1 MNALTD
7 RQRRILTAIRES
19 MTDRGYPPTIT
30 ELGNTVG
37 LASKSSVAH
46 QLRVLEFKGF
56 IKRDPGS
63 ARAIRVLDPQEAG
76 NG

>member
-1 MNALTD
+1 MNQLTH
-7 RQRRILTAIRES
+7 RQQAILTAIRQS
-19 MTDRGYPPTIT
+19 MQDRGYPPTIT
-30 ELGNTVG
+30 ELGSTVG

-56 IKRDPGS
+56 ISRDPGS